1 MSRRVVL
8 VHGLWYGPLSLRVL
22 DRRLTALG
30 LECHQFRYR
39 TLTQKV
45 ASAAASLHRFAEELR
60 GDQLDFV
67 GHSLGGLVIL
77 HMLDNYTDLPA
88 GRVVLLGAPVRGSVV
103 ASRMIEL
110 KPTRPLIGA
119 AATAFSHGY
128 NRAPDSHQT
137 GVIAGTSG
145 IGLGRL
151 IKPLS
156 KPHDGTIQA
165 TETRLENSETLEL
178 PVSHTGLVI
187 NRQVAEAVA
196 AFLETGMFNAPGQ
209 ARS

>member
-22 DRRLTALG
+22 DRRLTGLG
-30 LECHQFRYR
+30 LACHQFRYR

-45 ASAAASLHRFAEELR
+45 VSAAAGLHRFARDL
-60 GDQLDFV
+60 GGGQLDFV
-67 GHSLGGLVIL
+67 GHSLGGLVVL
-77 HMLDNYTDLPA
+77 HMLDQYTDLPP
-88 GRVVLLGAPVRGSVV
+88 GRVVLLGAPVRGSAV
-103 ASRMIEL
+103 ASRMVEL

-119 AATAFSHGY
+119 AATAFEHGY
-128 NRAPDSHQT
+128 NRAPASHQT

-145 IGLGRL
+145 VGLGRL
-151 IKPLS
+151 IKSLS

-165 TETRLENSETLEL
+165 AETRLENSETLEL

-196 AFLETGMFNAPGQ
+196 TFLNSGTFEASLPP
-209 ARS
+209 SS

>member
-1 MSRRVVL
+1 MGRRVVL

-22 DRRLTALG
+22 DRRLTGLG

-39 TLTQKV
+39 TLSQKV
-45 ASAAASLHRFAEELR
+45 ASASASLHAFAREL
-60 GDQLDFV
+60 GGQQLDFV
-67 GHSLGGLVIL
+67 GHSLGGLVVL
-77 HMLDNYTDLPA
+77 HMLDRYADLPA
-88 GRVVLLGAPVRGSVV
+88 GRVVLLGAPARGSAV
-103 ASRMIEL
+103 ASRMLEL

-119 AATAFSHGY
+119 AATAFEHGY
-128 NRAPDSHQT
+128 NRAPASHQT

-165 TETRLENSETLEL
+165 TETRLENSEMLEL

-187 NRQVAEAVA
+187 NGRVAEAVA
-196 AFLETGMFNAPGQ
+196 TFLNTGRFNAASQ
-209 ARS
+209 APS

>member
-45 ASAAASLHRFAEELR
+45 ASAAASLHRFAEELG
-60 GDQLDFV
+60 GDQLDFI

-77 HMLDNYTDLPA
+77 HMLDHYTDLPP
-88 GRVVLLGAPVRGSVV
+88 GRVVLLGSPARGSAV
-103 ASRMIEL
+103 ASKMVEL
-110 KPTRPLIGA
+110 RPTRPLIGA
-119 AATAFSHGY
+119 AATAFEHGY
-128 NRAPDSHQT
+128 NRAPASHQT

-151 IKPLS
+151 VRPLS
-156 KPHDGTIQA
+156 KPHDGTIQVK
-165 TETRLENSETLEL
+165 ETFLENSETLEL

-187 NRQVAEAVA
+187 NQQVAEAAA
-196 AFLETGMFNAPGQ
+196 AFLNTGTFNAASQ
-209 ARS
+209 APF